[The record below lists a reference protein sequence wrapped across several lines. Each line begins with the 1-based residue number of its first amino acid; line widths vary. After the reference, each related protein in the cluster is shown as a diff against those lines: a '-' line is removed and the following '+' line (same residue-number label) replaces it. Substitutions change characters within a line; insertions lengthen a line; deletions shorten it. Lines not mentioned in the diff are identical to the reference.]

1 MKMLMICFNCYTTL
15 SKPLC
20 PNAVFVTGVEISHV
34 FIMTYIVVCRRGNK
48 HIMNRI
54 QNLNKILLRLNDLER
69 RIVKLEMRF
78 VRNTTNEDKYKNE
91 IKSNKI

>member
-1 MKMLMICFNCYTTL
+1 
-15 SKPLC
+15 
-20 PNAVFVTGVEISHV
+20 
-34 FIMTYIVVCRRGNK
+34 MTDKSIQ
-48 HIMNRI
+48 I

-78 VRNTTNEDKYKNE
+78 VRNTNNEEKYKNE

>member
-1 MKMLMICFNCYTTL
+1 
-15 SKPLC
+15 
-20 PNAVFVTGVEISHV
+20 
-34 FIMTYIVVCRRGNK
+34 MTDKLI
-48 HIMNRI
+48 HS
-54 QNLNKILLRLNDLER
+54 NLNKILLRSSDLET